1 MTWIIKIL
9 SVSQMPRIFADSPF
23 RHHYGVMEIIEPGR
37 PDRVLCILVRT
48 QLSIMKIL
56 RLISVISFSLLLSS
70 CYYNK
75 RMVYLQG
82 KEFSEYR
89 PTVVQNKKSVYRLQ
103 PADVLSVQVKSSTE
117 TETSN
122 TIFNVAS
129 RQNGMNITPG
139 SLFLEGYTID
149 SKGGIQLPIIG
160 AVQVKDLTI
169 EEAQQL
175 IQANA
180 NKYLTKSTVIVKLTS
195 FKVTVLGEVKNPGYL
210 YVFNNQVTILEVL
223 GLAGDLTPVANRK
236 NIKLIRQVPSGSQVI
251 LLDITDPKLLSS
263 EFFFLMPNDVVY
275 VEPFKARA
283 KKTNL
288 ELLSLVFAGITT
300 TVLILNY
307 VNNN

>member
-1 MTWIIKIL
+1 
-9 SVSQMPRIFADSPF
+9 
-23 RHHYGVMEIIEPGR
+23 
-37 PDRVLCILVRT
+37 
-48 QLSIMKIL
+48 MKIYQ
-56 RLISVISFSLLLSS
+56 LISFTAFSILLTS

-75 RMVYLQG
+75 RMVYLQD
-82 KEFSEYR
+82 KEFSEFR
-89 PTVVQNKKSVYRLQ
+89 PTVVQNKKSAYRLQ
-103 PADVLSVQVKSSTE
+103 PADILSVQVKSSTE

-160 AVQVKDLTI
+160 GVQVKDLTI

-175 IQANA
+175 IQASA
-180 NKYLTKSTVIVKLTS
+180 NKYLNKSTVIVKLTS

-300 TVLILNY
+300 TILILNY